1 MCEFVSDTSR
11 FWNYVFKELWR
22 KTEIFWFVKKIN
34 FLEKYNRDLSIMFGE
49 IAIMVNHLAKLYDI
63 SLKFPLFIN
72 GSRSYIL
79 HGKEE

>member
-1 MCEFVSDTSR
+1 MFSKNSEEKIKFLGNNCII
-11 FWNYVFKELWR
+11 KER
-22 KTEIFWFVKKIN
+22 
-34 FLEKYNRDLSIMFGE
+34 YNRDFSIMFGE

-79 HGKEE
+79 FGRDEYL